1 MLKGYKNSIGNLK
14 SYLGD
19 VDTQDTIDIRSNFK
33 ENLQYN
39 HHDQDFFYSNLSQ
52 PFELSK
58 KIIQWKKIIGIFAA
72 ILGIKIYLIFQNQTL
87 YELRKGMAVKIEKI
101 SFSKKLSAE
110 EAKVDA
116 LPNKKE
122 LIDFSA
128 GPKKENK
135 SKKSQK
141 KNKEL
146 SKEKFFDPM
155 DIDSEV
161 EINTLANLKQE
172 KEKIEKAKSELVNQQ
187 QSTVLAKAEIN
198 LKLNEMK
205 KVEKSIKE
213 LLLQADEK
221 KKSQLGKYIKIIEGM
236 KTKNAAIIFDKL
248 DMDLLKEVVSVMNPR
263 KVSMILD
270 QMNPAKAKELL
281 TLSMT
286 QKIPFAP

>member
-1 MLKGYKNSIGNLK
+1 MLKGYKNNIGNLK

-19 VDTQDTIDIRSNFK
+19 VDAQDTIEIRSNFK
-33 ENLQYN
+33 EAFEHNYQ
-39 HHDQDFFYSNLSQ
+39 DKDFFYSNLSQ

-58 KIIQWKKIIGIFAA
+58 KIIQWKKITGIFAT
-72 ILGIKIYLIFQNQTL
+72 ILVIKICLLFQNQTL
-87 YELRKGMAVKIEKI
+87 FELRKGMGIKIDKI
-101 SFSKKLSAE
+101 SFSRKLSATE
-110 EAKVDA
+110 NKSDID
-116 LPNKKE
+116 PNKKE
-122 LIDFSA
+122 LIDFSDT
-128 GPKKENK
+128 PQKNK
-135 SKKSQK
+135 SQHL
-141 KNKEL
+141 NKETK
-146 SKEKFFDPM
+146 SIKKEKFFDPM

-161 EINTLANLKQE
+161 EINTLAHLKEE

-187 QSTVLAKAEIN
+187 QSTVLAKEEIN
-198 LKLNEMK
+198 IKLKEMK

-213 LLLQADEK
+213 LLLQAEEK

-236 KTKNAAIIFDKL
+236 KTKNAAVIFDKL